1 MRRSAAKVVTTS
13 GLYAKIVNGKTAGI
27 IKKVFDENIGT
38 TFLPSNN
45 LSHKKRWIAYAT
57 NIMGSITVNKGAKDA
72 IVQNQKSLLSIGIMN
87 IKGEFQRG
95 EIVSI
100 IDEENQEFARGIS
113 NYDSSDIEKI
123 KGNHSD
129 KICEILG
136 YKFDDDVV
144 LKDNLVII

>member
-1 MRRSAAKVVTTS
+1 M
-13 GLYAKIVNGKTAGI
+13 
-27 IKKVFDENIGT
+27 
-38 TFLPSNN
+38 
-45 LSHKKRWIAYAT
+45 
-57 NIMGSITVNKGAKDA
+57 
-72 IVQNQKSLLSIGIMN
+72 QNQKSLLSIGIVN
-87 IKGEFQRG
+87 IKGDFQRG

-113 NYDSSDIEKI
+113 NYDSADIEKI